1 MTTVRCLLLDDYQDV
16 ALTSADWS
24 TLTDRVR
31 VDRLGRPL
39 APGEVADALRGY
51 QVVVAMRERT
61 PFPAE
66 LFAALPDLRLLVTT
80 GMRNASIDLAAAA
93 AHGVTVCGT
102 RGSSGATAE
111 LTWALILGLARNLLT
126 EATALRTGGPWQ
138 STVGTDLAGRTLGVL
153 GLGRLGSRVA
163 EIGRAFGMDVLA
175 WSPHLTAERA
185 DAAGARLA
193 GSAAEL
199 FADSDV
205 VTVHLVL
212 SESTRGLV
220 DETLLRRM
228 RPGAYLV
235 NTSRGPVVDRAALV
249 RALREGRLAGAGL
262 DVYDTEPL
270 PADDELRRLP
280 NVLATP
286 HLGYVTRDT
295 YAAFYGD
302 AVADIAAWLDGTPL
316 RVLT

>member
-220 DETLLRRM
+220 DATLLRRM

-235 NTSRGPVVDRAALV
+235 NTSRGPIVDRAALV